1 MEHKKKTLVILTPG
15 FPADEKDSTC
25 VPERQVL
32 VQALTKNFPDVHI
45 VILAFQ
51 YPFEEKQYEWHGA
64 EVHSFNGRNRSR
76 LSRVRVW
83 YRVWK
88 ALQQLRRRHEVVGL
102 LSFWLGECALVGSR
116 FARLHGLPH
125 FCSILGQ
132 DARRGNKYVHWSGI
146 KENEMIALSDFLSGE
161 LLANYG
167 LRAAHTIP
175 PGIDPQLFSTP
186 SPGRPID
193 ILGAG
198 SLIPL
203 KRYTLFVQII
213 RDLKKDHPTLKAVL
227 CGKGPE
233 MKMLQELVYE
243 WDLSSNVELKGE
255 LPHGEVLRL
264 MQQSKVFLHPSSY
277 EGWGVVCLEALYAG
291 AHVVSSCRPMAVDIP
306 QFHFASDNE
315 QLLIQVQLLLKGETL
330 SHQSIAPFLIQDS
343 ARRVMELYV

>member
-1 MEHKKKTLVILTPG
+1 MEHRKKTLVILTPG

-25 VPERQVL
+25 LPERQVL
-32 VQALTKNFPDVHI
+32 VQALIKNFPGFHI
-45 VILAFQ
+45 VVLAFQ

-64 EVHSFNGRNRSR
+64 EVRSFNGRNGSR

-88 ALQQLRRRHEVVGL
+88 ALAQLRRRHEVIGI

-132 DARRGNKYVHWSGI
+132 DARRSNKYVRWSGVRAD
-146 KENEMIALSDFLSGE
+146 ELIALSDFLSNKFSD
-161 LLANYG
+161 NYG
-167 LRAAHTIP
+167 LRPAHTIP
-175 PGIDPQLFSTP
+175 PGIDPQLFGVPT
-186 SPGRPID
+186 PGRPID

-203 KRYTLFVQII
+203 KRYTLFLQIV
-213 RDLKKDHPTLKAVL
+213 RELKKDHPSLKAVL

-233 MKMLQELVYE
+233 MPVLQKLIHE
-243 WDLSSNVELKGE
+243 WELSSNVELKGE
-255 LPHGEVLRL
+255 VPHGEVLRL

-291 AHVVSSCRPMAVDIP
+291 AHVVSSCRPMAADIP
-306 QFHFASDNE
+306 QFHFASTDD
-315 QLLIQVQLLLKGETL
+315 QLLVQVQLLLKDETL
-330 SHQSIAPFLIQDS
+330 PHQSIAPYLIQDS